1 MAINRC
7 RDTEI
12 IFMAVSDNALPSQRW
27 EISVRFNKFGAGEV
41 DYAVHYSQFAAP
53 FVIEGNET
61 NNRFFETEAQEMHV
75 FGVTNAVN
83 ELTADALLL
92 LSMPTLQPEAEK
104 LLRYGVMRRWRMIA
118 AAWADFGSVVSPR
131 RERPLSLEQSTLVGR
146 SLNALY
152 IDLHGLLDNYAWTL
166 VHQFGSTETR
176 NAKPMG
182 IGLFSRTFRSDPGLA
197 AIADQVASFETWET
211 DFKTRRNP
219 VAHRIPLHVPPA
231 ALTQADVAEH
241 HRLDRLAS
249 EALRSGD
256 FEANAR
262 HREATCDLGS
272 FLPKFVHDPDEPL
285 MNIFP
290 TIPDDVGQVVLIGR
304 EVQEFICP
312 TGAAGQPE

>member
-1 MAINRC
+1 MAINRY
-7 RDTEI
+7 RDAEI
-12 IFMAVSDNALPSQRW
+12 IFMAVSDNALPSQRR
-27 EISVRFNKFGAGEV
+27 EISLRFNRFGAGEV

-53 FVIEGNET
+53 FVTEGNET
-61 NNRFFETEAQEMHV
+61 NNRFFEAEAQEMHV
-75 FGVTNAVN
+75 SGVTNAVN
-83 ELTADALLL
+83 ELTTDALLL

-118 AAWADFGSVVSPR
+118 ASWADFGSVVSPR

-166 VHQFGSTETR
+166 VHQFGSTETQ

-182 IGLFSRTFRSDPGLA
+182 IGLFSKPFRSDPGLA
-197 AIADQVASFETWET
+197 TIADRVASFETWQT

-219 VAHRIPLHVPPA
+219 AAHRIPLHVPPA
-231 ALTQADVAEH
+231 ALTEADVAEH

-262 HREATCDLGS
+262 YRKATWDVGS

-285 MNIFP
+285 MDIFP
-290 TIPDDVGQVVLIGR
+290 TIPNDVGHVVRIGR
-304 EVQEFICP
+304 EVQGFICP
-312 TGAAGQPE
+312 TGAGQPK